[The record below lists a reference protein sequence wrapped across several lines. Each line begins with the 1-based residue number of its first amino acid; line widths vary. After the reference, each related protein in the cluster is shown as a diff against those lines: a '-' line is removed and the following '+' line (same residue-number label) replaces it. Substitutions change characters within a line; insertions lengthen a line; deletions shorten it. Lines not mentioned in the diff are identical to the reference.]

1 MNFNDQELMAYAD
14 GELDAQRRRAIE
26 AALAADAALR
36 ARVAALRAQRE
47 QVAAAYAEVLD
58 DPVPARLRAL
68 LERETQQQSAE
79 VVDLAAARA
88 RSTERRAAPRL
99 TWMQWGGMAATL
111 VLGLLLGLQ
120 FAPRGDGDALL
131 GERGGQLVAGGAL
144 AQVLST
150 QLASEP
156 PAAPAVAVQLS
167 FVDKGG
173 RYCRTFSSARIAG
186 LACRDATQWT
196 VLVSTPAAGNATPA
210 MRQAAASLPR
220 AVLDA
225 VDTRIE
231 GNTLNAAQERDAR
244 AQNWTR

>member
-1 MNFNDQELMAYAD
+1 MNFDDQELMAYAD

-47 QVAAAYAEVLD
+47 RVAAAYAEVLD

-68 LERETQQQSAE
+68 LEREAQQQPAE
-79 VVDLAAARA
+79 IVDLAAARA
-88 RSTERRAAPRL
+88 RSAERRAAPRWS
-99 TWMQWGGMAATL
+99 WMQWGGMAATL

-120 FAPRGDGDALL
+120 FAPRDDGDALL
-131 GERGGQLVAGGAL
+131 AERGGQLVAGGAL
-144 AQVLST
+144 AQMLNA

-156 PAAPAVAVQLS
+156 PAASAHAVQLS

-186 LACRDATQWT
+186 LACRDAAQWA
-196 VLVSTPAAGNATPA
+196 VLVTVPAQADATAP
-210 MRQAAASLPR
+210 MRQAASSLPR

-225 VDTRIE
+225 VDTRID

-244 AQNWTR
+244 TRNWTR